1 MAAPRGGCFGK
12 VLEIDLS
19 KHTYKA
25 REVPDEIY
33 QKAIGGNGL
42 GAYFMTTE
50 YKAHKDPLAEDAFIY
65 VGPGPLNGTF
75 CVSTRTSFA
84 NMSPYTGLISH
95 AEAGAHFGNE
105 IKWAGWDGIYIKGRS
120 KKPVW
125 LSIVDDKVEFKDAT
139 KIWGKDTEET
149 HEAIIKEMKDPY
161 ARTAVIGQGRR
172 EPGSL
177 RLRDCGALPR
187 CREKRNG
194 HGDGKQEAERLGRQG
209 H

>member
-1 MAAPRGGCFGK
+1 MKSIRRPSAETGSLHIF
-12 VLEIDLS
+12 S
-19 KHTYKA
+19 
-25 REVPDEIY
+25 
-33 QKAIGGNGL
+33 
-42 GAYFMTTE
+42 TTE

-65 VGPGPLNGTF
+65 FGPGPLNGTF

-84 NMSPYTGLISH
+84 HMSPYTGLISH
-95 AEAGAHFGNE
+95 AETGAHFGNE

-149 HEAIIKEMKDPY
+149 HEANHQGDEGSLRPDGGHRP
-161 ARTAVIGQGRR
+161 GRR

-177 RLRDCGALPR
+177 LLRDCGAFPR

-194 HGDGKQEAERLGRQG
+194 HADGKQEAERPRRQRHQG
-209 H
+209 CACC